1 MALEYTKKCIFLLKI
16 LDIGETMKKEVKCY
30 KCGKVY
36 KINKWHPK
44 KLLECSHCHA
54 NMAINNSTQRLF
66 KYVRIMMVTVIVAIL
81 MYACSKLGN
90 LTSYIA
96 MIITVSIAMVI
107 TQFSDQICLIIVDRV
122 FGLNYEMYVKQDK
135 RGK

>member
-1 MALEYTKKCIFLLKI
+1 
-16 LDIGETMKKEVKCY
+16 
-30 KCGKVY
+30 
-36 KINKWHPK
+36 
-44 KLLECSHCHA
+44 
-54 NMAINNSTQRLF
+54 
-66 KYVRIMMVTVIVAIL
+66 MVTVIVAIL